1 MACDVTA
8 KVHEW
13 LFVYSKQ
20 YGEGI
25 IFEEIFVDLD
35 AVRLCRALT
44 AAFWA
49 AI

>member
-1 MACDVTA
+1 MAYDVTA

-13 LFVYSKQ
+13 LLVYSKQ
-20 YGEGI
+20 YGVGVM
-25 IFEEIFVDLD
+25 FQDIFVDLD
-35 AVRLCRALT
+35 AVCLCRALT

>member
-13 LFVYSKQ
+13 LFVYLKQ
-20 YGEGI
+20 YGDGAM
-25 IFEEIFVDLD
+25 FQDIFVDLD
-35 AVRLCRALT
+35 AVWLCRALT

-49 AI
+49 GM